1 MTRLSWGG
9 LPAGYE
15 VGVDHGVLYLA
26 SGVGVAW
33 NGLTDVTDDT
43 PSAPSDEIYIDG
55 QRQPVAT
62 VKTDFQGSLEAY
74 TYPSE
79 FEHYIGYLDEFT
91 AQPRDSF
98 GLSFR
103 TKLANGHRIHLVY
116 NITAELTG
124 WDAKTLTQNPEP
136 SMFNW
141 KLKTVPE
148 IAEDLAPTAHIYID
162 TSEAHTHTVALF
174 EELIYGTASTDPT
187 LPSIQEI
194 IDFFEENALFIV
206 VDHGDGTW
214 TATGPDDMIQM
225 LDATTFQITSPTA
238 IPIDAESY
246 TLSTY

>member
-1 MTRLSWGG
+1 MTRLFWGG
-9 LPAGYE
+9 LPPGYE
-15 VGVDHGVLYLA
+15 VGVDRGVLYLS

-33 NGLTDVTDDT
+33 NGLIDVTDDT
-43 PSAPSDEIYIDG
+43 PATIDGGVYVDG
-55 QRQPVAT
+55 QRYSVA
-62 VKTDFQGSLEAY
+62 VSKADFEGSLEAY

-79 FEHYIGYLDEFT
+79 FEPYIGYSDELT
-91 AQPRDSF
+91 GQPRDSF
-98 GLSFR
+98 GLSYR
-103 TKLANGHRIHLVY
+103 TKLSDGYRIHLVY
-116 NITAELTG
+116 NITAELLG
-124 WDAKTLTQNPEP
+124 WASETLDREPEP
-136 SMFNW
+136 STFQW
-141 KLKTVPE
+141 KLHTRPE
-148 IAEDLAPTAHIYID
+148 FSGSLSPTAHIYVD

-187 LPSIQEI
+187 LPSLQEA

-238 IPIDAESY
+238 IPIDADSY